1 VADRDGPRLGLCADH
16 PPLPPG
22 RPAQHHQLHVYEAA
36 VHDRDRAI
44 PDRRRPL
51 RHGDRL
57 ADSQENRLLQDGLM
71 LLILAGLSFA
81 AATFLVAQVAT
92 LPSRQR
98 RDLLASAARY
108 GSRSAPTG
116 AVDQRAGFGD
126 RVVTPILR
134 PIASVIV
141 RLMPRTTRDTVR
153 QRLLHAGLAPRV
165 TPDHFLG
172 AQGLLAALGLVIGAA
187 VSPSLAILFPIAI
200 GALGYVAPDLIVNG
214 RVATRREQVLLALPD
229 ALDLLAVCVE
239 AGLGF
244 DAALAKLTE
253 YMDGPLIDEF
263 ALTLNEMRI
272 GESRTEALRRM
283 SARVGVTEL
292 SAFVRAVVQADQL
305 GTSMGSL
312 LHVQSAD
319 ARIRRHLSAEEMA
332 MKAPV

>member
-141 RLMPRTTRDTVR
+141 RLMPRTTRDIVR

-172 AQGLLAALGLVIGAA
+172 AKGLLAALGGVFGLVIGAA
-187 VSPSLAILFPIAI
+187 VSPPLALLFPIAI
-200 GALGYVAPDLIVNG
+200 GALGYVTPDLIVNG

-283 SARVGVTEL
+283 ATRVGVPEFT
-292 SAFVRAVVQADQL
+292 AFV
-305 GTSMGSL
+305 
-312 LHVQSAD
+312 
-319 ARIRRHLSAEEMA
+319 
-332 MKAPV
+332 